1 MQIKKGR
8 IDSRRQGWVLVLA
21 LVAVSVF
28 VAMSSTSIRWILR
41 SRQSIKTE
49 RDVLQLQ
56 LLCDAGEMRA
66 KSALELDA
74 NYRGE
79 DWLDQDDLVTG
90 RGLRVSIVADPKIEG
105 ASADKADALDASA
118 RAFQIVARMTGRAH
132 APETIQRSRII
143 YLPSPSEQ

>member
-28 VAMSSTSIRWILR
+28 VARSSTSIRWRLR

-90 RGLRVSIVADPKIEG
+90 RGLRVSIVANPKIEG

>member
-1 MQIKKGR
+1 MRIRKGR
-8 IDSRRQGWVLVLA
+8 FGSKRQGWVLVVA

-56 LLCDAGEMRA
+56 LLCDAGVMRA
-66 KSALELDA
+66 KSAFEIDA
-74 NYRGE
+74 EYRGE
-79 DWLDQDDLVTG
+79 EWLDQDDLVTG
-90 RGLRVSIVADPKIEG
+90 RGFQVSIIADPVIEG
-105 ASADKADALDASA
+105 SGADKVAVSDASQ
-118 RAFQIVARMTGRAH
+118 RAFQVVARMTGRAH

-143 YLPSPSEQ
+143 YLPTPSER

>member
-1 MQIKKGR
+1 MRIKKGR
-8 IDSRRQGWVLVLA
+8 VGSKRQGWVLVVA

-66 KSALELDA
+66 KSAFEIDA
-74 NYRGE
+74 EYRGE
-79 DWLDQDDLVTG
+79 EWLDQDDLVTG
-90 RGLRVSIVADPKIEG
+90 RGFQVSIIADPVIEG
-105 ASADKADALDASA
+105 SGADKVASQ
-118 RAFQIVARMTGRAH
+118 RAFQVVARMTGRAH

-143 YLPSPSEQ
+143 YLPTPSER

>member
-132 APETIQRSRII
+132 SPDTIQRSRII
-143 YLPSPSEQ
+143 YLPSPSEK

>member
-56 LLCDAGEMRA
+56 LFCDAGEMRA

>member
-1 MQIKKGR
+1 MRIKKGR
-8 IDSRRQGWVLVLA
+8 VGSKRQGWVLVVA

-66 KSALELDA
+66 KSAFEIDA
-74 NYRGE
+74 EYRGE
-79 DWLDQDDLVTG
+79 EWLDQDDLVTG
-90 RGLRVSIVADPKIEG
+90 RGFQVSIIADPVIEG
-105 ASADKADALDASA
+105 SGADKVAASDASH
-118 RAFQIVARMTGRAH
+118 RAFQVVARMTGRAH

-143 YLPSPSEQ
+143 YLPTPSER